1 MFLQQE
7 EPMAKQRSTITEF
20 QKYELPLRLPVLLL
34 NMIPVTSDSRMHF
47 HNCLEIGIC
56 HSGSGH
62 LVFLEKTFPFQAGD
76 ITVTPKNI
84 PHVIRCASEQDNCWS
99 FLYLDPQELFWEL
112 LPAAWKNFELSPQFL
127 PIFNREHYD
136 KIYYLVTEIL
146 CELREQKPNYALSIK
161 GLLLSLY
168 IELIRTETEATG
180 ENQTGGGAADKA
192 ASEMTGPLT
201 IMPALNFIEQNYMQ
215 QFTIEQLADLCHWS
229 PTHFRRMFHSIM
241 GVSPLEFVNATRIF
255 KARLL
260 LYSTEDSILNIS
272 ETVGFHSVSSFNRA
286 FLKAMQI
293 SPREYRKQVRTNNPF

>member
-1 MFLQQE
+1 
-7 EPMAKQRSTITEF
+7 MAKQKNTITEF
-20 QKYELPLRLPVLLL
+20 QKYELPLQLPVLLM
-34 NMIPVTSDSRMHF
+34 NATPITSDNRMHF
-47 HNCLEIGIC
+47 HNYLEIGVC

-62 LVFLEKTFPFQAGD
+62 LVFLEKIFPFRPGD
-76 ITVTPKNI
+76 ITVIPKNI
-84 PHVIRCASEQDNCWS
+84 PHVFRPDSEQDSSWS

-112 LPAAWKNFELSPQFL
+112 LPAAWNNFELSPRFL
-127 PIFNREHYD
+127 PIFNREQYS
-136 KIYYLVTEIL
+136 KIYYLVSEII
-146 CELREQKPNYALSIK
+146 CELREQKSNYSLSIK

-168 IELIRTETEATG
+168 IELIRNETEAVG
-180 ENQTGGGAADKA
+180 ENLLGGGYNDPPVDKT

-286 FLKAMQI
+286 FLKAMQV
-293 SPREYRKQVRTNNPF
+293 SPREYRKQVRTNNPL

>member
-1 MFLQQE
+1 
-7 EPMAKQRSTITEF
+7 MAKQKSTITEF
-20 QKYELPLRLPVLLL
+20 QKYELPLRLPVLLRNKISL
-34 NMIPVTSDSRMHF
+34 SSDDRMHF

-62 LVFLEKTFPFQAGD
+62 LVFLEKSFPFQAGD
-76 ITVTPKNI
+76 ITVIPKNI
-84 PHVIRCASEQDNCWS
+84 PHIFRHASEQDNEWS
-99 FLYLDPQELFWEL
+99 FLYLEPQELYREL
-112 LPAAWKNFELSPQFL
+112 LPAAWKNFELSSRFL
-127 PIFNREHYD
+127 PIFNREHYS
-136 KIYYLVTEIL
+136 KIYYLVSEII
-146 CELREQKPNYALSIK
+146 CELREQKTNYSLSVK

-168 IELIRTETEATG
+168 IELIRIETDAIG
-180 ENQTGGGAADKA
+180 GNLLGGGYNDNAADKA
-192 ASEMTGPLT
+192 ASDVTGPLT
-201 IMPALNFIEQNYMQ
+201 IMPALHFIEQNYMH

-241 GVSPLEFVNATRIF
+241 GVSPLEYVNATRIF

-293 SPREYRKQVRTNNPF
+293 SPREYRKQVRINHLL